1 MAEQLVKKEGQGY
14 NRVYPKTFTDAVV
27 DRATGQSLIDILANF
42 NCYFLSYAGDDE
54 TTRLQVP
61 SSLRRQGLWITYIPY
76 NGTTTVEYYSS
87 NVLDD
92 DSWKSSKNWMNGSNN
107 LVGDVTISS
116 EGHWVVNGTDT
127 GVTAKGDSGASPLI
141 RVENN
146 RFQVS
151 YNEGKSFVDL
161 SDLPVI
167 TKFRVENN
175 KLQISTDLGSNW
187 QDVSDPISAKF
198 QWVAGDFD
206 TVGKIQVCQEKKEGK
221 DYWEDLVSFSNTLKV
236 QAYYKELKD
245 APDDAPE
252 GYIIMV
258 GPFYDESDSPKYELY
273 IYLNS
278 GWFDVGSFQ
287 SIQSGVTG
295 EVDESSPDI
304 GLVVPTSE
312 AVINYIKPLK
322 EKVET
327 LEGQLNNLT
336 IETPLS
342 ESAFESLEGNGEL
355 KENSLY
361 FVFENDEEEG
371 T

>member
-61 SSLRRQGLWITYIPY
+61 SSLRRQGLWITYVPY
-76 NGTTTVEYYSS
+76 NGTITVEYYSS
-87 NVLDD
+87 NELDD
-92 DSWKSSKNWMNGSNN
+92 DSWKSSKNWMKGSNN

-116 EGHWVVNGTDT
+116 EGHWIVNGVDT
-127 GVTAKGDSGASPLI
+127 GVTASGESGTSPLI
-141 RVENN
+141 RIENN

-151 YNEGKSFVDL
+151 YNEGRSFVNL
-161 SDLPVI
+161 SDVPVYSQ
-167 TKFRVENN
+167 FRVEGN
-175 KLQISTDLGSNW
+175 KLQISTDLGGSW
-187 QDVSDPISAKF
+187 QDVSDPIAAWF
-198 QWVAGDFD
+198 RWVEGDFN
-206 TVGKIQVCQEKKEGK
+206 TVGKIQISRDQET
-221 DYWEDLVSFSNTLKV
+221 WTDLTPSISNTLKV

-245 APDDAPE
+245 APDEAPE

-258 GPFYDESDSPKYELY
+258 GPFYDESNSPKYELY

-312 AVINYIKPLK
+312 AVINYIAPLK
-322 EKVET
+322 KRIET

-342 ESAFESLEGNGEL
+342 ESDFESLEDNGEL